1 MPTSARWEVT
11 NSPKISVK
19 STYSA
24 GGQSRPP
31 LQGELRLVVGADD
44 SVGPLGSCEFAEQFC
59 KKQVQTA
66 GSMCTG
72 KRQSHIRNAPSSRT
86 AVAGIDPYEA
96 YKYSA
101 RRFELFQISRER
113 SKKTEAVFLVGS
125 RGLRGKIEI
134 PPGAFPFGEA
144 KENAEGQLQIRRSF
158 QPSCGFIICVIDP
171 KIYSRP
177 GVLGREHTCFVVPPK
192 FGGVSKPPSCAGKRA
207 AQSPAISA
215 RSALYA
221 CSADVLPGAA
231 AKTSQRHG
239 LLSGQA
245 GNRYCFRVVAKFKV
259 IGSSSCSSSSY
270 ANPDRRAA
278 IRGSAFQPRPDSS
291 RTGRWTSRTGAACA

>member
-72 KRQSHIRNAPSSRT
+72 KRQSHIRNTPSSRT

-125 RGLRGKIEI
+125 RRSGGKSKSLR
-134 PPGAFPFGEA
+134 ARFLFATFSFGEA
-144 KENAEGQLQIRRSF
+144 KEKVGRQLQVCRR
-158 QPSCGFIICVIDP
+158 V
-171 KIYSRP
+171 
-177 GVLGREHTCFVVPPK
+177 
-192 FGGVSKPPSCAGKRA
+192 
-207 AQSPAISA
+207 
-215 RSALYA
+215 
-221 CSADVLPGAA
+221 
-231 AKTSQRHG
+231 
-239 LLSGQA
+239 
-245 GNRYCFRVVAKFKV
+245 
-259 IGSSSCSSSSY
+259 
-270 ANPDRRAA
+270 
-278 IRGSAFQPRPDSS
+278 SAFCQ
-291 RTGRWTSRTGAACA
+291 AAF

>member
-44 SVGPLGSCEFAEQFC
+44 SVGPLGSCKFAEQFS

-72 KRQSHIRNAPSSRT
+72 KRQTHIRNAPSPRT
-86 AVAGIDPYEA
+86 AVTGIDPYEA

-125 RGLRGKIEI
+125 RGLRREIEI
-134 PPGAFPFGEA
+134 PPGSFSFGEA
-144 KENAEGQLQIRRSF
+144 KEKVEPQSLICRSLSAFPQLNHLRHR
-158 QPSCGFIICVIDP
+158 P

-192 FGGVSKPPSCAGKRA
+192 FGGFSAPPSCAEKRA
-207 AQSPAISA
+207 AQPRRFRRGAPYTHARRVSFPVLLQRPFSVMALSLGRQIS
-215 RSALYA
+215 
-221 CSADVLPGAA
+221 
-231 AKTSQRHG
+231 
-239 LLSGQA
+239 
-245 GNRYCFRVVAKFKV
+245 RYCFRVVAKIEV
-259 IGSSSCSSSSY
+259 IGSFSCSSSSY

-278 IRGSAFQPRPDSS
+278 GRGSAFPPRPDSS
-291 RTGRWTSRTGAACA
+291 RTGRWTSRTGGACA

>member
-1 MPTSARWEVT
+1 MRFLFLDGIIAV
-11 NSPKISVK
+11 NQLC
-19 STYSA
+19 
-24 GGQSRPP
+24 GQK
-31 LQGELRLVVGADD
+31 LQGSMDFLE
-44 SVGPLGSCEFAEQFC
+44 SCRVRANLLC
-59 KKQVQTA
+59 
-66 GSMCTG
+66 
-72 KRQSHIRNAPSSRT
+72 
-86 AVAGIDPYEA
+86 
-96 YKYSA
+96 
-101 RRFELFQISRER
+101 IS
-113 SKKTEAVFLVGS
+113 
-125 RGLRGKIEI
+125 I
-134 PPGAFPFGEA
+134 
-144 KENAEGQLQIRRSF
+144 
-158 QPSCGFIICVIDP
+158 

-192 FGGVSKPPSCAGKRA
+192 FGGFETPPSCADKRA

>member
-44 SVGPLGSCEFAEQFC
+44 SVGPLGSCKFAEQFC

-72 KRQSHIRNAPSSRT
+72 KRQTHIRNASSPRT
-86 AVAGIDPYEA
+86 AVTGIDPYEA

-113 SKKTEAVFLVGS
+113 SKKTEAVFLAGS
-125 RGLRGKIEI
+125 RGLRREIEI
-134 PPGAFPFGEA
+134 LPGSFSFGEA
-144 KENAEGQLQIRRSF
+144 KEKVEPQSLICRSLSAFPQLNHLRHRPKNILPSRRFGTRAYLLRGATQIRRLFSA
-158 QPSCGFIICVIDP
+158 SLL
-171 KIYSRP
+171 R
-177 GVLGREHTCFVVPPK
+177 RET
-192 FGGVSKPPSCAGKRA
+192 GCAA
-207 AQSPAISA
+207 PAISA
-215 RSALYA
+215 RCALYA
-221 CSADVLPGAA
+221 CSAGVLPGAA
-231 AKTSQRHG
+231 AKAFQRDG
-239 LLSGQA
+239 PLSGQA
-245 GNRYCFRVVAKFKV
+245 
-259 IGSSSCSSSSY
+259 
-270 ANPDRRAA
+270 D
-278 IRGSAFQPRPDSS
+278 
-291 RTGRWTSRTGAACA
+291 